1 MPDGRTRDIVVI
13 GGSAGAIEAVTT
25 IVRALP
31 RELKAA
37 VAIVVHHYERVPSI
51 FGKILDMVGTLP
63 AVTVADQTPLEPGRI
78 YVPVSDR
85 HLVIEPGV
93 VRATRSAKE
102 NRARPAVDPLFRS
115 AARAYGRRVIGII
128 LTGNLDDGTAGLR
141 AVKRVGGLTVVQD
154 PEEAIFDG
162 MPRSALEH
170 VEVDHTVKVEEVAP
184 LIVAATESNMGSTGS
199 TEPTTT
205 NGHPSG
211 PGPLVPVTCPT
222 CHGVLRETDDGEA
235 TSFSCH
241 TGHTFG
247 AETLLEG
254 QDEDVEIALWS
265 AVRALQEKMM
275 LLERLIQR
283 PTVSDYMRERHGSE
297 RKRIEHHVATLRRL
311 LESD

>member
-13 GGSAGAIEAVTT
+13 GGSAGGIEAVTT
-25 IVRALP
+25 IVRGLP
-31 RELKAA
+31 RELNAV
-37 VAIVVHHYERVPSI
+37 VAIVVHHYERGPSI

-63 AVTVADQTPLEPGRI
+63 AVTVADQVPLEPGRI

-85 HLVIEPGV
+85 HLIIEPGG

-115 AARAYGRRVIGII
+115 AARAYGQRVMGII

-141 AVKRVGGLTVVQD
+141 AVKRGGGLTVVQD

-170 VEVDHTVKVEEVAP
+170 VYVDHKVRVEEVAP
-184 LIVAATESNMGSTGS
+184 LIVAATEGKMGNVGTMGSTS
-199 TEPTTT
+199 FTEPPTTD
-205 NGHPSG
+205 GHPSG

-222 CHGVLRETDDGEA
+222 CHGVLRETDDGQA
-235 TSFSCH
+235 TFFSCH

-247 AETLLEG
+247 VQTLLEG
-254 QDEDVEIALWS
+254 QDEDLEIALWS

-275 LLERLIQR
+275 
-283 PTVSDYMRERHGSE
+283 
-297 RKRIEHHVATLRRL
+297 
-311 LESD
+311 